1 VIVKEDYKTKSRN
14 ILLSSSCRVRFAS
27 DHPKIER
34 PELQEPNLLFVLVD
48 QWRRSAMGFMNDDP
62 VETPNMDAFADDV
75 AVFNHAVAT
84 VPVCT
89 PDRAVL
95 MTGN

>member
-1 VIVKEDYKTKSRN
+1 LQGSFYFQPSENR
-14 ILLSSSCRVRFAS
+14 A
-27 DHPKIER
+27 
-34 PELQEPNLLFVLVD
+34 PEVQEPNLLFVLVD

-95 MTGN
+95 MTGELSNAKWGAG

>member
-1 VIVKEDYKTKSRN
+1 ME
-14 ILLSSSCRVRFAS
+14 
-27 DHPKIER
+27 
-34 PELQEPNLLFVLVD
+34 
-48 QWRRSAMGFMNDDP
+48 FMNDDP

-84 VPVCT
+84 VPFCT

-95 MTGN
+95 MTGELSNEKWGAG